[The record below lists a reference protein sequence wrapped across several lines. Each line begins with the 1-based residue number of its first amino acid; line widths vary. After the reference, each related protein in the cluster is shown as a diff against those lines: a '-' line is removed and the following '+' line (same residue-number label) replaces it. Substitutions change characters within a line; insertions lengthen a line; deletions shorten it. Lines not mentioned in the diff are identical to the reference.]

1 MVAKPLPYKSIAGV
15 TPCPGGWLVLPARVA
30 GVTVVA
36 EEAFVLPN
44 LMQVLDFR
52 PKFEYAG
59 INAPTGLSDEP
70 GVPYRPCDVEAREL
84 LGWPRVVGIYPIPSR
99 LALQAASRE
108 EVLRL
113 EPWMTRDDFRRM
125 RWLREAA
132 TEIQPFHQRSFYS
145 ANPDLSFYVMNGD
158 QPLKTSPFHD
168 EGRLNRI
175 ELIRDKL
182 PGIDEVITR
191 VPPVGAGVTHM
202 LQAAAMLWTARR
214 ASGRAVSRLP
224 ADPTW
229 DTTGMRVELVR

>member
-1 MVAKPLPYKSIAGV
+1 MVAKPLPYKAIAGV

-36 EEAFVLPN
+36 EEAFVVATL
-44 LMQVLDFR
+44 LEVLDYR
-52 PKFEYAG
+52 PKFEFAG
-59 INAPTGLSDEP
+59 INVPTGLSDDH
-70 GVPYRPCDVEAREL
+70 GSMYRPCDLEAREMI
-84 LGWPRVVGIYPIPSR
+84 GWPRMVGIYPLPSR
-99 LALQAASRE
+99 QAIRAASRE
-108 EVLRL
+108 AVLRL
-113 EPWMTRDDFRRM
+113 EPWMTRDDFRRL
-125 RWLREAA
+125 RWLREAER
-132 TEIQPFHQRSFYS
+132 EIQPFHQRSLYS

-168 EGRLNRI
+168 DGRLHRI
-175 ELIRDKL
+175 ELIREKL

-191 VPPVGAGVTHM
+191 VPPPGAATTHL
-202 LQAAAMLWTARR
+202 LQVAAMLWTARR

>member
-1 MVAKPLPYKSIAGV
+1 MVAKALPYKSIAGV

-36 EEAFVLPN
+36 EEAFVLQS
-44 LMQVLDFR
+44 LMEVLDYR
-52 PKFEYAG
+52 PKFEFAG
-59 INAPTGLSDEP
+59 INAPSGLSDEP
-70 GVPYRPCDVEAREL
+70 GSPYRPCDVEAREL
-84 LGWPRVVGIYPIPSR
+84 IGWPRLVGVYPVPSR
-99 LALQAASRE
+99 AAIQATSRE
-108 EVLRL
+108 AVLKL
-113 EPWMTRDDFRRM
+113 EPWMTRDDFRRL

-132 TEIQPFHQRSFYS
+132 REIQPFHARSFYS

-168 EGRLNRI
+168 DGRLQRLD
-175 ELIRDKL
+175 LIRDKL
-182 PGIDEVITR
+182 PGIDEVVSR
-191 VPPVGAGVTHM
+191 PPPGGAGTTHM

-229 DTTGMRVELVR
+229 DATGMRVELVR